1 MRPTALITVLIS
13 ASLATIA
20 TAEDPEI
27 SIKATD
33 VYPGLTMLE
42 GEGGFTGGNITLITG
57 DDATILIDD
66 GIEPF
71 GELLLAAINKHVER
85 PVDFVINTH
94 AHGDHVGANHALRM
108 SGATIV
114 AHDNL
119 RARLVESGLPTAD
132 GMRPA
137 LAEELPQITFSDEVT
152 FHLNGRIAHVMHV
165 PHAHTDGDAFIHF
178 RDINVIST
186 GDVLFNGLFP
196 FIDMDSGG
204 SVDGY
209 LAAQRILLAIA
220 DDDTK
225 IIPGHGPLA
234 TRADLLAAHEMLI
247 DANARIKALVDAGQ
261 SEEDIVAANP
271 LADYHDDWNWGFI
284 TTERMTRALYRS
296 NSSGN

>member
-1 MRPTALITVLIS
+1 MRLAAITTIVIS
-13 ASLATIA
+13 ASIA
-20 TAEDPEI
+20 TNACAQDAEI
-27 SIKATD
+27 SLKATD

-42 GEGGFTGGNITLITG
+42 GDGGFTGGNVVLITG

-71 GELLLAAINKHVER
+71 GELLLAAINKHAER

-94 AHGDHVGANHALRM
+94 AHGDHVGANRALRM

-114 AHDNL
+114 AHDNI
-119 RARLVESGLPTAD
+119 RTRLAESGLPGAD

-137 LAEELPQITFSDEVT
+137 VAEELPQITFSDEVT

-178 RDINVIST
+178 RDINVISA

-204 SVDGY
+204 SMDGY
-209 LAAQRILLAIA
+209 LAAQRKLLALA

-247 DANARIKALVDAGQ
+247 DANARVKALVDGGR
-261 SEEDIVAANP
+261 SEEEIVAADP

-296 NSSGN
+296 NSSEN

>member
-1 MRPTALITVLIS
+1 MRPAALITILIS
-13 ASLATIA
+13 ASLTTIA
-20 TAEDPEI
+20 SAQDAEI
-27 SIKATD
+27 SLKATD
-33 VYPGLTMLE
+33 VYPGLTMFE
-42 GEGGFTGGNITLITG
+42 GEGGFTGGNVVLITG

-71 GELLLAAINKHVER
+71 GEMLLAAINKHAER

-94 AHGDHVGANHALRM
+94 AHGDHVGANRALRM

-114 AHDNL
+114 AHDNI
-119 RARLVESGLPTAD
+119 RTRLAESGLPSAD

-137 LAEELPQITFSDEVT
+137 VAEELPQITFSDEVT
-152 FHLNGRIAHVMHV
+152 FHLNGRTAHVMHV

-178 RDINVIST
+178 RDINIISA

-209 LAAQRILLAIA
+209 LAAQRKLLALA

-234 TRADLLAAHEMLI
+234 TKADLMAAHEMLI
-247 DANARIKALVDAGQ
+247 DANSRIKALVGAGQ
-261 SEEDIVAANP
+261 SEEEIVAANP

-296 NSSGN
+296 NSSGK